1 MAGVTVP
8 SVLLLIVFMVF
19 CVIRLGYH
27 PEFPI
32 ERVLVFPLALVPA
45 IWGVWNMVYLAT
57 HKRRYI
63 PLGCHGALVPVFLVP
78 VALWNAKA
86 FGFELTLAES
96 WTIVVVAV
104 PQLAI
109 IYYLVWKFLVGFLNE
124 TLGIA

>member
-1 MAGVTVP
+1 
-8 SVLLLIVFMVF
+8 
-19 CVIRLGYH
+19 
-27 PEFPI
+27 
-32 ERVLVFPLALVPA
+32 
-45 IWGVWNMVYLAT
+45 
-57 HKRRYI
+57 
-63 PLGCHGALVPVFLVP
+63 
-78 VALWNAKA
+78 LWNAKA